1 MTSLSVGRAV
11 ERWGL
16 LTRSEEA
23 VEVSDDSSEGRSV
36 GGLIVHTAVDE
47 IGQLCPLRSRQLVAV
62 LIEQAFLQRE
72 IIKIRASTQC
82 WHYIVSTM
90 SLLLALIEQVFLA
103 RKIHWRRVCQNMLV
117 SIIDLIHY
125 THFQKTTNYGPQNI
139 TQQRNETLHSS
150 KAFHFLPFIW
160 LPACELP
167 WYLGVIYSVLYKQRY
182 RNRR

>member
-1 MTSLSVGRAV
+1 MRATDQ
-11 ERWGL
+11 EWRGCWGL
-16 LTRSEEA
+16 WW
-23 VEVSDDSSEGRSV
+23 
-36 GGLIVHTAVDE
+36 
-47 IGQLCPLRSRQLVAV
+47 QLWRKVCWRAHSPYSCWWDWPALSTS
-62 LIEQAFLQRE
+62 EQAAGGGPHRTG
-72 IIKIRASTQC
+72 ISTEGDNKDQSE
-82 WHYIVSTM
+82 YTM
-90 SLLLALIEQVFLA
+90 LALYS
-103 RKIHWRRVCQNMLV
+103 IHDVPSPCPHRTGISSKENTLCQNMLV